1 MATRALPLLLVF
13 ITFLFINA
21 EVWMLS
27 STLDG
32 ALLWLTVLLFAA
44 VAVAFLLVRLPEEVD
59 GVDDRIDAP
68 LLVSASR
75 GTPMAEAA
83 RDLVQNH
90 SDELDLQRDAEVRGF
105 ERGNL
110 IVVLLVI
117 QAAQVLLLAL
127 AVFVFFMLFGALTMN
142 ETVQEAWIA
151 AGTHHVDGLGNVS
164 VELFQTAV
172 FLAAFSGLYFTV
184 YVVTDESYRVQFFTG
199 VLREMEKAVAV
210 RTVYRHLCR
219 RRDAEATPRTP
230 EARPTDADPSC
241 RTLRR
246 DPRHRLPGTL
256 TPATTEPPAPG
267 GDERL
272 SRRAADGTT
281 SGVEVL
287 LDERRD
293 GVDGRLVVAADLDR
307 VALAGAEGH
316 DEQRRAGVDG
326 VVAGDGEGDLGVE
339 VGGGLRDDRGG
350 AGVQAD
356 GGADVDGLAGHRGV
370 SSGWLIRGCAGRCV
384 PGRCRPG
391 TSSSVRPRPWRA
403 RRSRT
408 CPRSAS

>member
-1 MATRALPLLLVF
+1 MTTPSSGALPPVAPGSPDVLRETETWFRKRGLPYFVPEERASARKALKLRQMLPVLLAVALAALLLGGVLTWQTSNASFAPGSITFLGLLAAAFYAVTRLRARPILTFAAHRTVAGLSQIFPMATRALPLLLVF

-32 ALLWLTVLLFAA
+32 ALLWLTVLLFGA

-68 LLVSASR
+68 LLISASR

-83 RDLVQNH
+83 RELVQHH

-127 AVFVFFMLFGALTMN
+127 AVFVFFMVFGALTMN

-151 AGTHHVDGLGNVS
+151 AGTHNVDGLGNVS

-199 VLREMEKAVAV
+199 VLGEMEKAVAV

-219 RRDAEATPRTP
+219 RRDAEGGAVETTSAPD
-230 EARPTDADPSC
+230 AALPTAPHEDAVPT
-241 RTLRR
+241 RTL
-246 DPRHRLPGTL
+246 
-256 TPATTEPPAPG
+256 PAAAPG
-267 GDERL
+267 DTGNDTGNDPAN
-272 SRRAADGTT
+272 S
-281 SGVEVL
+281 
-287 LDERRD
+287 
-293 GVDGRLVVAADLDR
+293 
-307 VALAGAEGH
+307 
-316 DEQRRAGVDG
+316 
-326 VVAGDGEGDLGVE
+326 
-339 VGGGLRDDRGG
+339 
-350 AGVQAD
+350 
-356 GGADVDGLAGHRGV
+356 
-370 SSGWLIRGCAGRCV
+370 
-384 PGRCRPG
+384 
-391 TSSSVRPRPWRA
+391 
-403 RRSRT
+403 
-408 CPRSAS
+408 